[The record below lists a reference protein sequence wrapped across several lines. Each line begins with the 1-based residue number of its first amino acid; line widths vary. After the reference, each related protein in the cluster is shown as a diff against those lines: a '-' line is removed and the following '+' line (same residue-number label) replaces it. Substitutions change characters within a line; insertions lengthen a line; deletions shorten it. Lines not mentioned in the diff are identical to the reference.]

1 MRPVAPT
8 LREAATP
15 ALSWW
20 LALSLVLVGCGHVPS
35 RPDAVPRGPEAAR
48 PRESR
53 FPIGWPSPETLE
65 PDSDSHP
72 RLAIVIDDVG
82 QSFQDIAPFVELPMS
97 LTFAVLPFLDQ
108 APQAAWML
116 AGLGR
121 EVLVHVPM
129 EPCTAAWMDG
139 PGFLLEDMD
148 AAMLRATLDRHL
160 DRVPGAVGANNHM
173 GSRLTANREAMREFA
188 QALRERRLYALDSRT
203 TADTVL
209 LESALDS
216 GVPAARRHV
225 FLDDDPSPTAVRER
239 LDEAVRVAKA
249 LGCAVAIGHPRP
261 TTYQALQEFAAN
273 PDAGVRFVPLSRLIN
288 APCGRAE
295 APPKAS
301 SGR

>member
-1 MRPVAPT
+1 MRLAD
-8 LREAATP
+8 LADRRAA
-15 ALSWW
+15 ALKP
-20 LALSLVLVGCGHVPS
+20 ALSLVLSLVVVACSHVPS
-35 RPDAVPRGPEAAR
+35 RPDAVPRDPEAPR

-53 FPIGWPSPETLE
+53 YPIGWPSPETSI
-65 PDSDSHP
+65 PDSDSRP

-82 QSFQDIAPFVELPMS
+82 QSFEDIAPFVELPLS
-97 LTFAVLPFLDQ
+97 LSFAVLPFLDQ
-108 APQAAWML
+108 APDVAWML

-129 EPCTAAWMDG
+129 EPCTASWMDG
-139 PGFLLEDMD
+139 PGFLRESMD
-148 AAMLRATLDRHL
+148 AATLRAALDRHL

-173 GSRLTANREAMREFA
+173 GSRLTANREAMRAYAE
-188 QALRERRLYALDSRT
+188 ALRERRLYALDSRT

-209 LESALDS
+209 LQSALKA

-225 FLDDDPSPTAVRER
+225 FLDDDPSPAAVRER

-273 PDAGVRFVPLSRLIN
+273 PDAGVRFVPVSRLIN